1 MLTAR
6 AYDLHMDQL
15 FERMRRFHAAM
26 DAEGLSYRII
36 GGVATFLHVFDRE
49 PDQARSTRD
58 VDAAVARTDLPQ
70 IIAAAEKGGFRYKRV
85 RGIDMLV
92 DADQPGARSA
102 VHLIFIGEK
111 VRPADLAEIPASDPV
126 RTKEGIWICPV
137 ADLVR
142 MKLTSFRLK
151 DKVHIQDLDGVGL
164 ITPEIEAALPD
175 ALRKRLHEVRS
186 LE

>member
-26 DAEGLSYRII
+26 DAAGLSYRII
-36 GGVATFLHVFDRE
+36 GGVAAFFHVYDRE

-70 IIAAAEKGGFRYKRV
+70 IIAAAEKCGFQHRHV

-92 DADQPGARSA
+92 DPDQPSARSA

-111 VRPADLAEIPASDPV
+111 VRPDDLAEIPASDPV
-126 RTKEGIWICPV
+126 RTTEGIWICPV
-137 ADLVR
+137 ADLVL
-142 MKLTSFRLK
+142 MKLTSYRLK

-164 ITPEIEAALPD
+164 ITPEIEAALPVG
-175 ALRKRLHEVRS
+175 LRERLQEVRT